1 MKQSISNEFFYF
13 NSSLGEGPHDF
24 TNLDVMPFEQRME
37 YLSKYADHL
46 EKTHN
51 IPEVPGKVVTE
62 GETVA
67 AMDALTRRDDVPQ
80 ISKRLYFDKM
90 EASLKPMTYGYKGWS
105 LYTKKAFVEDYKV
118 VFDGPDYAPTP
129 SASYTFD
136 NTNRLKEFEFSF
148 VMDSEYSA
156 PIMGV
161 IIDTTPGRTV
171 ELRCGIQDLVK
182 IQFYSSG
189 VYYARLGH
197 NCPYHLQNVL
207 LGEFEFDKVQHGK
220 ITIDGNEFTFTLN
233 GVTSEPMPLDA
244 DMNPDTVYIGTGMFR
259 IGRWEFTPE
268 KLVCG
273 EETTTEFFVPCEE
286 SNASAEA
293 LGEVTLPYVVG
304 TYANKDKALCF
315 EKTFEIK
322 ELQNAILNVQ
332 SLDPGG
338 KVWVNGTLVADT
350 DRFES
355 MKLDITEVLKAGEN
369 LLQIQ
374 VDPRGPEVLFNW
386 HRQKDA
392 YNGWFCEEVWIDF
405 FNQVRIDDVTVVPQ
419 QLDGADM
426 TCKLTAEVSRD
437 CDIKVYMRKTNPV
450 AEADEVCLG
459 SYKTT
464 EQKLDVQFTVTPDL
478 WTPETPNLYVVRVAA
493 LDGDGK
499 EVDDAPVET
508 GFRTIEQKD
517 GEILLNG
524 EKIVLT
530 GALTMQFLPPYT
542 ETPVTHICPWTEQI
556 VWQELMVKEMHG
568 NTMRMHILGYGSNDA
583 RYARIADKL
592 GLMLIWTTRYLDS
605 VEQMV
610 LQDTWAMKD
619 GFIHQIKERMNHP
632 SIIMWEGS
640 NEFHPCISDIDRICD
655 EFVPAVKAVDMSR
668 IICPISHLYYAGDMI
683 PMPNCGFY
691 NDEGTTDHAGN
702 PMKSTENWTDP
713 TVIRSAHTYGI
724 LLGYGTK
731 WDRMRT
737 QKWTMQKEMVESKD
751 HAYMVSEFAVIGRQ
765 NPNTPEA
772 KEYFNE
778 YSYEFA
784 DERASGMVFTRD
796 QWRQSQAYQA
806 LAAKVDVQ
814 MMRLEGIDGMLWCC
828 LLGGANDAGYLK
840 PAIDCYGYPKLA
852 FYTLKEGFQNLYV
865 ATNSVDVIKGTGFDL
880 TPVIFGA
887 KAGESYGLKAV
898 ITNEAGETVAEHTY
912 EAVTAACDRADFAPW
927 KPELRADGYYAVRF
941 ELAEVQLVERDL

>member
-13 NSSLGEGPHDF
+13 NSGLGEGPHDF
-24 TNLDVMPFEQRME
+24 TNLDIMPFEQRME
-37 YLSKYADHL
+37 YLSKYAEHL
-46 EKTHN
+46 EKAHN
-51 IPEVPGKVVTE
+51 IPEIPKKVVTE
-62 GETVA
+62 EETAA
-67 AMDALTRRDDVPQ
+67 AMEALTRRDDVPQ
-80 ISKRLYFDKM
+80 ISKRLSFDVM
-90 EASLKPMTYGYKGWS
+90 NASLKPVTYGYEGWS
-105 LYTKKAFVEDYKV
+105 LYTKKAFVEEKKV

-136 NTNRLKEFEFSF
+136 NSKRLKEFEFSF
-148 VMDSEYSA
+148 VMDSEYAA

-189 VYYARLGH
+189 VYYARLGKD
-197 NCPYHLQNVL
+197 CPYHLKNVL

-220 ITIDGNEFTFTLN
+220 ITLYEDTFTFTFN
-233 GVTSEPMPLDA
+233 GVTSEPLPLDVP
-244 DMNPDTVYIGTGMFR
+244 DVNPDTVYIGTGMFR

-268 KLVCG
+268 KMAF
-273 EETTTEFFVPCEE
+273 EDETKTEFFITCGE
-286 SNASAEA
+286 SDAPAES
-293 LGEVTLPYVVG
+293 LGEVTMPYVVG

-322 ELQNAILNVQ
+322 ELQTAILHVQ

-338 KVWVNGTLVADT
+338 KVWVNGMLVADT

-355 MKLDITEVLKAGEN
+355 MKLDITDNLKMGEN

-405 FNQVRIDDVTVVPQ
+405 FQDIRIDDVIVVPEK
-419 QLDGADM
+419 LDGAEM
-426 TCKLTAEVSRD
+426 TNKITAAVSKDCEVK
-437 CDIKVYMRKTNPV
+437 IYMRKTNPV
-450 AEADEVCLG
+450 AEAEENFLG
-459 SYKTT
+459 NYQTKDG
-464 EQKLDVQFTVTPDL
+464 KLDATFTVTPDL
-478 WTPETPNLYVVRVAA
+478 WTPENPNLYVVRVVA
-493 LDGDGK
+493 LNADGN
-499 EVDDAPVET
+499 EVDDAAVET
-508 GFRTIEQKD
+508 GFRTIEQRD
-517 GEILLNG
+517 GDILLNG

-530 GALTMQFLPPYT
+530 GALTMQFLPPYW
-542 ETPVTHICPWTEQI
+542 ETPVTHICPWNEQI
-556 VWQELMVKEMHG
+556 VWQELMVKEMCG
-568 NTMRMHILGYGSNDA
+568 NTLRMHILGYGSNDA

-610 LQDTWAMKD
+610 LQDNWAMKD
-619 GFIHQIKERMNHP
+619 GFLQQIQERMNHP

-640 NEFHPCISDIDRICD
+640 NEFHPCLSDIDRICD

-683 PMPNCGFY
+683 PLPNCGFY
-691 NDEGTTDHAGN
+691 NDAGTADHAGN

-713 TVIRSAHTYGI
+713 MVIRSAHTYGI

-751 HAYMVSEFAVIGRQ
+751 HAYIVSEFAVIGRQ
-765 NPNTPEA
+765 NPDTPEA
-772 KEYFNE
+772 KKYFNE

-840 PAIDCYGYPKLA
+840 PPIDCYGYPKLA
-852 FYTLKEGFQNLYV
+852 FYTLKEGYQNLYV
-865 ATNSVDVIKGTGFDL
+865 ATNSVDVIKGTGFEL
-880 TPVIFGA
+880 TPVVFGA
-887 KAGESYGLKAV
+887 KAGERYGLKAV
-898 ITNEAGETVAEHTY
+898 ITNEAGDVVAEHTY
-912 EAVTAACDRADFAPW
+912 EAVTAACDRADFAGW
-927 KPELRADGYYAVRF
+927 KPELSADGYYAVRF
-941 ELAEVQLVERDL
+941 ELAQIM

>member
-1 MKQSISNEFFYF
+1 MQQSISNEFFYY
-13 NSSLGEGPHDF
+13 NSNLGEGPHDF
-24 TNLDVMPFEQRME
+24 TNLDIMPFEQRME
-37 YLSKYADHL
+37 YLSKYAKHL
-46 EKTHN
+46 EQTHHL
-51 IPEVPGKVVTE
+51 PEVPRKVVTE
-62 GETVA
+62 EETAA
-67 AMDALTRRDDVPQ
+67 AMETLTCRDDLPQ
-80 ISKRLYFDKM
+80 ISKRLSFDKM
-90 EASLKPMTYGYKGWS
+90 NASLKPVTYGYEGWS
-105 LYTKKAFVEDYKV
+105 LYTKKAFVENKKV

-136 NTNRLKEFEFSF
+136 NSKRLKEFEFSF
-148 VMDSEYSA
+148 VMNSAYSA

-189 VYYARLGH
+189 VYYARLGKG
-197 NCPYHLQNVL
+197 CPYHLKNVL

-220 ITIDGNEFTFTLN
+220 ITLYDTAFTFTLN

-244 DMNPDTVYIGTGMFR
+244 DLNPDTVYIGTGMFR
-259 IGRWEFTPE
+259 TGRWEFTPE
-268 KLVCG
+268 KFVFD
-273 EETTTEFFVPCEE
+273 EETKTEFFVPCGE
-286 SNASAEA
+286 SDAPAES
-293 LGEVTLPYVVG
+293 LGMVSLPYVVG
-304 TYANKDKALCF
+304 TYANKDKALCLEKIF
-315 EKTFEIK
+315 EVK
-322 ELQNAILNVQ
+322 ELETAVLNVQ

-338 KVWVNGTLVADT
+338 KVWVNGLLVADT
-350 DRFES
+350 DCFES
-355 MKLDITEVLKAGEN
+355 MKIDITENLKVGEN

-405 FNQVRIDDVTVVPQ
+405 FHGIRIDDVTIVPEK
-419 QLDGADM
+419 LDGTEM
-426 TCKLTAEVSRD
+426 TSNITATVSKD
-437 CDIKVYMRKTNPV
+437 CDVNVYMKKVSPA
-450 AEADEVCLG
+450 AEAEEIFVG
-459 SYKTT
+459 SYRTKDG
-464 EQKLDVQFTVTPDL
+464 KLDATFAITPEL
-478 WTPETPNLYVVRVAA
+478 WTPETPNLYAVRVTA
-493 LDGDGK
+493 LDADGK
-499 EVDDAPVET
+499 EVDDAVVET

-517 GEILLNG
+517 GDILLNG

-530 GALTMQFLPPYT
+530 GALTMQFLPPYR

-556 VWQELMVKEMHG
+556 VWQELMVKAMCG
-568 NTMRMHILGYGSNDA
+568 NTLRMHILGYGSNDA
-583 RYARIADKL
+583 RYARIADRL

-610 LQDTWAMKD
+610 LQDNWAMKD
-619 GFIHQIKERMNHP
+619 GFLRQIQERMNHP

-640 NEFHPCISDIDRICD
+640 NEFHPCLSDIDRICD

-683 PMPNCGFY
+683 PLPNCGFY
-691 NDEGTTDHAGN
+691 NDAGDADHAGN
-702 PMKSTENWTDP
+702 PMKATENWTDP
-713 TVIRSAHTYGI
+713 MVIRSAHTYGI

-751 HAYMVSEFAVIGRQ
+751 HAYIVSEFAVIGRQ

-796 QWRQSQAYQA
+796 EWRQSQAYQA

-840 PAIDCYGYPKLA
+840 PPIDCYGYPKLA

-880 TPVIFGA
+880 TPVVFGA
-887 KAGESYGLKAV
+887 KAGECYSLKAV
-898 ITNEAGETVAEHTY
+898 ITNEAGEVVAEHVY
-912 EAVTAACDRADFAPW
+912 DAVTAECDRADFAAW
-927 KPELRADGYYAVRF
+927 NPELSADGYYAVRF
-941 ELAEVQLVERDL
+941 EIAQV